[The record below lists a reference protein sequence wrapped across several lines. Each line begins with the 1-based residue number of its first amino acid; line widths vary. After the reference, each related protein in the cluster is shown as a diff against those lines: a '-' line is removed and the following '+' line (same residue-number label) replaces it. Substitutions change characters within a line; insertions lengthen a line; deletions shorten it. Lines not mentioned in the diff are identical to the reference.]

1 MKIEPFDLERYFAK
15 HEFTAQFLLSCSDC
29 ESRSVSDLLALA
41 DAETIGL
48 WKDLRL
54 GYTESPG
61 HPLLRKEIAETY
73 DRIGA
78 EGVLVVVPEEG
89 IFLIMHSLL
98 KPEDHVIC
106 TFPGYQ
112 SLYEV
117 ARSIGCQVTRWE
129 PDEERGWRF
138 DVEELK
144 KRMRPNTR
152 LVVVN
157 FPHNPTGCVPPLE
170 DFLAIVELVREREVH
185 LLSDEMYRLLEID
198 DGPTLPAACDLYDR
212 AVSLSGMSKAYGL
225 PGLRI
230 GWLASQ
236 DADILRRVAQLKDY
250 TTICNS
256 APSEI
261 LAIAALRSR
270 LAILEEQRARVSRN
284 VRVLD
289 GFFSKYQALF
299 RWNRPVGGSVSFP
312 RVLAVD
318 DTSTFCEELIQATG
332 ILLVSSSQF
341 QYGQHH
347 VRMGFGRENLPQV
360 IERFGD
366 YLDRRYAGSLP

>member
-144 KRMRPNTR
+144 KRIRPNTR

-170 DFLAIVELVREREVH
+170 DFLAIVELVQDREVH

-332 ILLVSSSQF
+332 ILLVPSSQF